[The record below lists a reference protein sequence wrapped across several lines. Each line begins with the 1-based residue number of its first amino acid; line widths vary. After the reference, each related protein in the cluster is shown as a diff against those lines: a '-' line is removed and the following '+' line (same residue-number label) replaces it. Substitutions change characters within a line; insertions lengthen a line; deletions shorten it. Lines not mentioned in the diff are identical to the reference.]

1 MEPVSALALACN
13 ILDLI
18 ERGYK
23 CAATIKEV
31 HDSEAGL
38 LKKHEMLVGE
48 IDTLSD
54 IACALEKT
62 QQEMQI
68 RRRRT
73 DEGSREEMPLHLC
86 RHPSPRQPM
95 RDIARL
101 SEQLG
106 DVQQKIERHARQSN
120 SQVLLLSERLR
131 ALSSSLDGAA
141 QSGPVLE
148 QLREVLGA
156 ATEATEAFKVIQ
168 VLDNLHFP
176 TIKERFA
183 NVSGTAPGTFD
194 WIFDEDS
201 ETFLDEQPGS
211 KITFRGW
218 LRSGTGIFHVEGK
231 PGSGKLTLM
240 KHICEHRETRQILRE
255 WAGEKRLIT
264 WQFFFWR
271 PGTPEQKSLRGLI
284 RGLLWGIIRQEPQL
298 AKLLFPRLW
307 PSTEFPES
315 GRSQFIDLSDKD
327 VDEALGILHLQQ
339 WASNPCWHVKLC
351 VSSRQ
356 LPVFSNAFSPAQ
368 RLTIHVFTGDDIE
381 ALVKQRL
388 EGNGEF
394 QELAKSEKDRCDAMV
409 RQIIQSAEGVF
420 LWVCVLLNKLED
432 SLGNGDSIAM
442 LESIVKS
449 APSELDD
456 LFSHIL
462 TSIPLHYRRQAFI
475 LLALAMRLDG
485 FLLSEE
491 TRDPDAGASKGGYE
505 NDAWSLSLLSCS
517 YLLEGLD
524 DNNKSLEKVLNDEIA
539 SSALAWMMLIDL
551 SYREDEELEGHASKD
566 GFWVSLRLSRGDLSA
581 PTVLINQSLEFGDVY
596 KCILLLLFQIR
607 QAPVTNSDSI
617 MPLLQQ
623 IEQELLHHQFGVR
636 TFNEIPEDQRHYH
649 GMVSLYSMAATLGF
663 IEIIRWDYENKSLSL
678 TRGQDW
684 VIANVLGTVIS
695 TLPLYRWKAA
705 SNRFLGPP
713 HTAILEYF
721 LRAGVS
727 IATEV
732 ELNPEDSAWIEYPEL
747 RSELEAELE
756 LPKQDRR
763 GSDDSSSAKET
774 SHRATLRDLLVVSL
788 LTKLRR
794 ERSEPFHLCLDPFPP
809 AAREILGVFMRYGA
823 TFSITMSPS
832 DQWRLGE
839 DEDVERLKFD
849 PDRDIELLPSGC
861 ENDGDDDDDDDGG
874 DDNTWFMTGRSKY
887 QLLRRI
893 DLTRD
898 EDRSKIIT
906 LGAVIG
912 SSPGQLRSFWE
923 LLTSSGG
930 SITLRDFLCFIK
942 VPGLDIPLSPF
953 GEGQPDSGLLA
964 AHSSSL
970 PEESLDEAEASG
982 NQDFE
987 NQATE
992 QPRFLSWATLEMGCR
1007 DKGKASFLK

>member
-31 HDSEAGL
+31 HDSETGL

-48 IDTLSD
+48 IGTLSD
-54 IACALEKT
+54 IAGA
-62 QQEMQI
+62 
-68 RRRRT
+68 RRT
-73 DEGSREEMPLHLC
+73 DEGSREEMLVHLC
-86 RHPSPRQPM
+86 RHPGPRQRM

-106 DVQQKIERHARQSN
+106 GVHQKIEKHARQSS
-120 SQVLLLSERLR
+120 SQVLFISEKLR
-131 ALSSSLDGAA
+131 VLSSSLDGAA

-156 ATEATEAFKVIQ
+156 ATEAAEAFKVIQ

-176 TIKERFA
+176 TMKERFA
-183 NVSGTAPGTFD
+183 NVSGTAPDTFD

-201 ETFLDEQPGS
+201 ETFLDRQPGS
-211 KITFRGW
+211 KIAFRDW

-231 PGSGKLTLM
+231 PGSGKSTLM
-240 KHICEHRETRQILRE
+240 KHICEHDETRQILRE

-307 PSTEFPES
+307 LPTKLPES

-327 VDEALGILHLQQ
+327 IDEALGLLGKDREYLQQ
-339 WASNPCWHVKLC
+339 WASSPCRNIKLC

-368 RLTIHVFTGDDIE
+368 KLTIHFFTGDDIK

-388 EGNGEF
+388 EGNGAF
-394 QELAKSEKDRCDAMV
+394 QELAKSEKHRCVAMV
-409 RQIIQSAEGVF
+409 RQIIESAEGVF
-420 LWVCVLLNKLED
+420 LWVCVLLNQLED
-432 SLGNGDSIAM
+432 SLGNGDSITM

-449 APSELDD
+449 APTELDD
-456 LFSHIL
+456 FFSYIL
-462 TSIPLHYRRQAFI
+462 TSIPLRYRRQAFI

-491 TRDPDAGASKGGYE
+491 TRDSDAGALKGEYE
-505 NDAWSLSLLSCS
+505 NDCWRLSLLSCS

-524 DNNKSLEKVLNDEIA
+524 DNNKTLEKVLNDEIA
-539 SSALAWMMLIDL
+539 SSTLAWMMLIDL
-551 SYREDEELEGHASKD
+551 SYREDKELAGHAKKD
-566 GFWVSLRLSRGDLSA
+566 SGPSSDSDAEDDLSA
-581 PTVLINQSLEFGDVY
+581 PTVLINQSLRSGDVHE
-596 KCILLLLFQIR
+596 CIMLLLFQIR
-607 QAPVTNSDSI
+607 QTHVTNFESI

-623 IEQELLHHQFGVR
+623 IEQELLHHQFGIR
-636 TFNEIPEDQRHYH
+636 TFNEVPKDQRHYH
-649 GMVSLYSMAATLGF
+649 RIVSLYSIASIVGF
-663 IEIIRWDYENKSLSL
+663 IEIIRWDHESKSLSL

-684 VIANVLGTVIS
+684 VIESLLGTVVFL
-695 TLPLYRWKAA
+695 LPRYRWNA
-705 SNRFLGPP
+705 RYRRGFGPS

-727 IATEV
+727 VATEV
-732 ELNPEDSAWIEYPEL
+732 EVAPWDPGWIE
-747 RSELEAELE
+747 
-756 LPKQDRR
+756 
-763 GSDDSSSAKET
+763 SAKAN

-788 LTKLRR
+788 LTDTRHEESERR
-794 ERSEPFHLCLDPFPP
+794 IHLWLDPFPP
-809 AAREILGVFMRYGA
+809 VFGEMLAVFMRYGA
-823 TFSITMSPS
+823 TLSITMSLS
-832 DQWRLGE
+832 DLCLLKD
-839 DEDVERLKFD
+839 DEGVEGLEFD
-849 PDRDIELLPSGC
+849 PDRDIKLLPSDSGNKN
-861 ENDGDDDDDDDGG
+861 ENDDSDDGG
-874 DDNTWFMTGRSKY
+874 DDNTWSMASRSKY
-887 QLLRRI
+887 QLLKGI
-893 DLTRD
+893 DLIRD

-906 LGAVIG
+906 VGGVMG
-912 SSPGQLRSFWE
+912 SSAGHLRSFWE
-923 LLTSSGG
+923 LLISSGG

-942 VPGLDIPLSPF
+942 SPGLDIPLVPF
-953 GEGQPDSGLLA
+953 GDDQLDGGLLA
-964 AHSSSL
+964 GHSSSS
-970 PEESLDEAEASG
+970 PEESLDKAEASDNEDLG
-982 NQDFE
+982 

-992 QPRFLSWATLEMGCR
+992 QPGLLSWVTLEMGCC
-1007 DKGKASFLK
+1007 DKGKTSSHK